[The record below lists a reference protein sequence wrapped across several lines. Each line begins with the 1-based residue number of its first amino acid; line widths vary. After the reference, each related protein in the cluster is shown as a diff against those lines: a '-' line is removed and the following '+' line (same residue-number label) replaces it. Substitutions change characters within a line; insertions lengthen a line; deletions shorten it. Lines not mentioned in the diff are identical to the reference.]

1 MTEPLFKIGE
11 YVLGSPAIVWFN
23 PDNVIH
29 IESLVEYLET
39 GFWPDNGTKPADI
52 NLNYKWRDSLIAQ
65 VALASI
71 KQIINKDIARAI

>member
-23 PDNVIH
+23 PDNVLH

-39 GFWPDNGTKPADI
+39 GLWPDNGSKPADI
-52 NLNYKWRDSLIAQ
+52 NLK
-65 VALASI
+65 
-71 KQIINKDIARAI
+71 